1 MENNS
6 VLRVTYLFAG
16 LGAGVIAG
24 ILFAPKSG
32 EEVRAYLA
40 KKADEGKEF
49 SQRKSWE
56 LRERAGDFIER
67 GKQSAARQQES
78 ISAAIDAGRRAYQW
92 EKSKAG

>member
-1 MENNS
+1 MENNIALK
-6 VLRVTYLFAG
+6 VNYLFIG
-16 LGAGVIAG
+16 LGAGVLIG

-49 SQRKSWE
+49 SQRKVGE
-56 LRERAGDFIER
+56 LRERAEDFIER
-67 GKQSAARQQES
+67 SKQVAARQQES
-78 ISAAIDAGRRAYQW
+78 ISAAVNAGRSAYQW